1 MHELSLVAE
10 LVAECERRASGST
23 VTSVQVRCPAT
34 IELDEVEQAFH
45 VLTADGPL
53 ETARLEIET
62 FPSTLSC
69 GCGFSGP
76 VGKED
81 TAGHM
86 LVCPRC
92 AAVHESHATLELVG
106 IQLAAMPPAGSG
118 EPR

>member
-10 LVAECERRASGST
+10 LVAECERRASGRT

-34 IELDEVEQAFH
+34 IELHEVEQAFQ
-45 VLTADGPL
+45 VLIAGGPM
-53 ETARLEIET
+53 EAARLEIET
-62 FPSTLSC
+62 FSPTLSC

-76 VGKED
+76 VGRDESV
-81 TAGHM
+81 GHL
-86 LVCPRC
+86 LVCPGC

-106 IQLAAMPPAGSG
+106 IQLAAMPAAGSG